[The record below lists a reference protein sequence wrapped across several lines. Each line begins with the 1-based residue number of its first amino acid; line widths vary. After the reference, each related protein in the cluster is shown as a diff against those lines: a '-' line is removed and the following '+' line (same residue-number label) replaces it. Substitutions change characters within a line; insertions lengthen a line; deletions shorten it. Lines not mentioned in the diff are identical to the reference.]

1 MRILVC
7 GGRDFAY
14 VVRTKANTDDEPPEV
29 QVKLLEYK
37 YIQEELN
44 RIVNKVSIF
53 YDPTNNWLPTDI
65 VIIHGGARGT
75 DRAASDFAVVSYCQQ
90 QCFSA
95 DWKKYGTRAGYI
107 RNQQMLDE
115 GKPDVVVAFPGGMG
129 TAMMVRLA
137 GQAGIKVI
145 NKMGTKGSSLLD
157 NEEDDGYWEP
167 SPMTFKTKKY
177 QQLYF
182 DRIAE
187 LKLTT
192 PGQKQG
198 IFGEFLKQEESFL
211 KNMGNEYDEIM
222 QAQDVIDKLLG

>member
-7 GGRDFAY
+7 GGRDFGH

-44 RIVNKVSIF
+44 KIINKVSIF
-53 YDPTNNWLPTDI
+53 YDPANNWLPFDI
-65 VIIHGGARGT
+65 VIIHGGARGA
-75 DRAASDFAVVSYCQQ
+75 DSAASDFADVSYCQQ
-90 QCFSA
+90 QCFPA

-115 GKPDVVVAFPGGMG
+115 GKPDFVVAFPGGPG
-129 TAMMVRLA
+129 TAMMVKIA
-137 GQAGIKVI
+137 EQAGIKVI
-145 NKMGTKGSSLLD
+145 NKMGTKGSFLLD
-157 NEEDDGYWEP
+157 NEDNGYWEP
-167 SPMTFKTKKY
+167 SPKTFKTQKY

-198 IFGEFLKQEESFL
+198 IFGEFLTQEEEFL

-222 QAQDVIDKLLG
+222 QAQDVVDKLG